1 MVGNF
6 RTWLIWPAA
15 CVLVAWAGLCL
26 AADGYKG
33 WERGSAYNRLYD
45 PDKTVTVKGHVARI
59 AEVVPMAG
67 MDPGLALILTTSKGE
82 EIEVQLGP
90 KPFAKSIA
98 GAFSPG
104 TQAKAKGVWAE
115 IGGRKVFMAAKVRLE
130 EFRDFKLRLTQDG
143 YPAWDY
149 KGLWK

>member
-1 MVGNF
+1 MGGIS
-6 RTWLIWPAA
+6 RTWLVWPAA
-15 CVLVAWAGLCL
+15 FALLAWAGLCL
-26 AADGYKG
+26 AAEGYKG
-33 WERGSAYNRLYD
+33 WERGGSYNRLYD
-45 PDKTVTVKGHVARI
+45 PDKAVTIKGRVVRT

-67 MDPGLALILTTSKGE
+67 MDPGLALIVKTAQGE

-104 TQAKAKGVWAE
+104 AQAKAKGVWAE

-130 EFRDFKLRLTQDG
+130 EFRDFKLRLTKDG

-149 KGLWK
+149 KGLWQ